1 MLLENLCPGINA
13 DGSSLEIFNSF
24 KHFADVEFSLKDR
37 LQHHCNITY
46 WAVVFSFEV
55 SPRAF

>member
-13 DGSSLEIFNSF
+13 DGSSLEIFHSF
-24 KHFADVEFSLKDR
+24 KHFTDVEFSLKDR
-37 LQHHCNITY
+37 LQHHSITN

-55 SPRAF
+55 SP

>member
-13 DGSSLEIFNSF
+13 DGSLLEIFHSF

-55 SPRAF
+55 SP